1 VQNQFHRAGITP
13 HIEQLPIFGIHKEIY
28 LAFRYR
34 LSDNQ
39 VSSRIYND
47 CSIPTDSKN
56 SLVEYSSN

>member
-1 VQNQFHRAGITP
+1 ML

-39 VSSRIYND
+39 VSSRIYKV
-47 CSIPTDSKN
+47 CLIPTDSKN
-56 SLVEYSSN
+56 SPVEYSSN